1 MLLCKEGRQ
10 HPCVSTATPMQFCS
24 SYCSSSAHQCC
35 PASLLRTSRLLS
47 GAVLLCKACRQHPCV
62 STATPMQFCSSYCLT
77 SVAQHHCSEPVGC
90 FLVQCCSAK
99 HADSTLASAQ
109 PHLYSS
115 ALHTALLMLSS
126 IAQHHSSEQQPELD
140 RVTVPCCLS
149 LHICMKCKTATH

>member
-1 MLLCKEGRQ
+1 MLTSVAQ
-10 HPCVSTATPMQFCS
+10 HHCSEQVTCFLLQCCSAKKADSTLASAQPHLCS
-24 SYCSSSAHQCC
+24 SALH
-35 PASLLRTSRLLS
+35 T
-47 GAVLLCKACRQHPCV
+47 VLPV
-62 STATPMQFCSSYCLT
+62 LT

-126 IAQHHSSEQQPELD
+126 VAQHHGSEQQPELD